1 MDMNPEA
8 TIGLIIAIATA
19 LGLREWLPGIVQ
31 QVTGKA
37 SRERQ
42 HIQEEAT
49 KAKAEREAELT
60 RARQERDAAERL
72 ADIEACQRRMMQ
84 EYASRLRRRL
94 IDVGGEIPPYPD
106 LNRCKENP

>member
-1 MDMNPEA
+1 MDMSPEA

-37 SRERQ
+37 GRERH

-60 RARQERDAAERL
+60 RVRQERDAAERL

-106 LNRCKENP
+106 LDSCKGK

>member
-1 MDMNPEA
+1 MTPEA

-31 QVTGKA
+31 QVTGNA
-37 SRERQ
+37 GRERQ
-42 HIQEEAT
+42 RIQEEAA
-49 KAKAEREAELT
+49 KAKAEREEELN
-60 RARQERDAAERL
+60 RARQERDAAERK
-72 ADIEACQRRMMQ
+72 ADIQACQRRLMQ

-106 LNRCKENP
+106 LDSCKGK